1 MKGSQFQLVYP
12 YTKPPFSQK
21 GMNFSMQQNNPDIQL
36 LNDIYK
42 NSQMGRKTLEEI
54 TELTEDTKFLEVL
67 QKHRD
72 WYTQLNDEASILLRS
87 HGEEPKGTG
96 MWDDVSAS
104 LMIKVNTLTD
114 RSPSHLAQML
124 VQGSSMGIVDIQKQL
139 NQQENTTDQN
149 ILKLAKKLLD
159 GEEKNVETLKK
170 FL

>member
-1 MKGSQFQLVYP
+1 
-12 YTKPPFSQK
+12 
-21 GMNFSMQQNNPDIQL
+21 MQQNNADIRM

-54 TELTEDTKFLEVL
+54 TEITEDPDFLQVL

-72 WYTQLNDEASILLRS
+72 WYTGINDEASLLLRS
-87 HGEEPKGTG
+87 YGEEPKGPG

-124 VQGSSMGIVDIQKQL
+124 IQGSAMGIVDIQKEL
-139 NQQENTTDQN
+139 NQQGTQADLD
-149 ILKLAKKLLD
+149 ILKLAKKLVD

>member
-1 MKGSQFQLVYP
+1 M
-12 YTKPPFSQK
+12 
-21 GMNFSMQQNNPDIQL
+21 

-54 TELTEDTKFLEVL
+54 TELTEDPQFLDVL

-72 WYTQLNDEASILLRS
+72 WYTGMNDEASLLLRS
-87 HGEEPKGTG
+87 HGEEPQGTG

-124 VQGSSMGIVDIQKQL
+124 VQGSSMGIVDIQKEI
-139 NQQENTTDQN
+139 NQQGENADPD
-149 ILKLAKKLLD
+149 ILKLAKKLVD

>member
-1 MKGSQFQLVYP
+1 
-12 YTKPPFSQK
+12 
-21 GMNFSMQQNNPDIQL
+21 MQQNNADIRM

-54 TELTEDTKFLEVL
+54 TEITEDPDFLQVL

-72 WYTQLNDEASILLRS
+72 WYTGMNDEASLLLLS
-87 HGEEPKGTG
+87 HGEEPKGPG

-124 VQGSSMGIVDIQKQL
+124 IQGSAMGIVDIQKEL
-139 NQQENTTDQN
+139 NQQGTQADPD
-149 ILKLAKKLLD
+149 ILKLAKKLVD

>member
-1 MKGSQFQLVYP
+1 
-12 YTKPPFSQK
+12 
-21 GMNFSMQQNNPDIQL
+21 MQQVNPDIQM

-54 TELTEDTKFLEVL
+54 TELTEDPQFLEVL
-67 QKHRD
+67 QKQRD
-72 WYTQLNDEASILLRS
+72 WYTKMNDEASLLLRS
-87 HGEEPKGTG
+87 HGEEPKKTG

-124 VQGSSMGIVDIQKQL
+124 VQGSSMGIVDIQKEL
-139 NQQENTTDQN
+139 NQQGDDADPN
-149 ILKLAKKLLD
+149 ILKLAKKLVN
-159 GEEKNVETLKK
+159 GEEQNVEILKK

>member
-1 MKGSQFQLVYP
+1 
-12 YTKPPFSQK
+12 
-21 GMNFSMQQNNPDIQL
+21 MNFSMQQINPDIQL

-72 WYTQLNDEASILLRS
+72 WYTQLNDEASLLLRS

-124 VQGSSMGIVDIQKQL
+124 VQGSSMGIVDIQKEL
-139 NQQENTTDQN
+139 NQQENTADPN

>member
-1 MKGSQFQLVYP
+1 
-12 YTKPPFSQK
+12 
-21 GMNFSMQQNNPDIQL
+21 MQQNNADIRM

-54 TELTEDTKFLEVL
+54 TEITEDPDFLQVL

-72 WYTQLNDEASILLRS
+72 WYTGMNDEASLLLRS
-87 HGEEPKGTG
+87 HGEEPKGPG

-124 VQGSSMGIVDIQKQL
+124 IQGSAMGIVDIQKEL
-139 NQQENTTDQN
+139 NQQGTQADPD
-149 ILKLAKKLLD
+149 ILKLAKKLVD

>member
-1 MKGSQFQLVYP
+1 M
-12 YTKPPFSQK
+12 
-21 GMNFSMQQNNPDIQL
+21 

-54 TELTEDTKFLEVL
+54 TELTEDPQFLDVL
-67 QKHRD
+67 QKHRN
-72 WYTQLNDEASILLRS
+72 WYTGMNDEASLLLRS
-87 HGEEPKGTG
+87 LGEEPQGAG

-124 VQGSSMGIVDIQKQL
+124 VQGSSMGIVDIQKEI
-139 NQQENTTDQN
+139 NQQGENADPD
-149 ILKLAKKLLD
+149 ILKLAKKLVD

>member
-1 MKGSQFQLVYP
+1 
-12 YTKPPFSQK
+12 
-21 GMNFSMQQNNPDIQL
+21 MQQNNADIRM

-54 TELTEDTKFLEVL
+54 TEITEDPDFLQVL
-67 QKHRD
+67 QTHRD
-72 WYTQLNDEASILLRS
+72 WYTGMNDEASLLLRS
-87 HGEEPKGTG
+87 HGEEPKEPG

-124 VQGSSMGIVDIQKQL
+124 IQGSAMGIVDIQKEL
-139 NQQENTTDQN
+139 NQQGTQADPD
-149 ILKLAKKLLD
+149 ILKLAKKLVD